1 MRGFLFALSYIIIGF
16 LLGSNV
22 ATLVY
27 ENREK
32 EAEVQSAIQPDTLSQ
47 WGILRL
53 AIIKTESDFNPI
65 TVGKSGDVGLYQ
77 ITKIYVDEVNRI
89 LGEQI
94 YSHADAFDFTKAN
107 EMFDIYQGYYNPNK
121 ELGKAICLHNPK
133 GDCICYSAKVLRNMD
148 EIKRYEEIRRKMI
161 NL

>member
-1 MRGFLFALSYIIIGF
+1 MKYLAYF
-16 LLGSNV
+16 LLGLFV
-22 ATLVY
+22 GLATLSVGSLLAK
-27 ENREK
+27 NEK
-32 EAEVQSAIQPDTLSQ
+32 EDNVVIKYTPSDTLSE
-47 WGILRL
+47 WNLLRL
-53 AIIKTESDFNPI
+53 AIVKTESDFNPI

-89 LGEQI
+89 LGEQV

-148 EIKRYEEIRRKMI
+148 EIKRYEEIRRKMV